1 MLRFKINT
9 CLLVCFCAV
18 SFLLGSCSVSKFIP
32 EGQYL
37 LDDVKIE
44 TDNKEIKSS
53 QLSSYVRQTPN
64 AKWFSL
70 VKLPMYIYCASGT
83 DSTKWFNRLWRKLGD
98 APVVYSRNLADET
111 RGEIEKAVQNRGYM
125 GTVVELDE
133 EHKGNK
139 MKVCYRVFSGNAYT
153 VDRIEYNISD
163 EKLREYIY
171 NDTIHSLL
179 HTGMRFDVNVLDE
192 ERQRITQY
200 LQNRGYYRFNKD
212 FITFQADTLLHTYK
226 IGLTLNVL
234 PYRRRQ
240 EDAPSE
246 HRQYTI
252 RNVNYLMDVD
262 PISLTDSNFRML
274 DSVSVDG
281 INIYYKDKLFLRPQV
296 IADCN
301 YITPGALYRNYSV
314 NNTYSSLG
322 RMGILKYSNIRF
334 NEILTPDSAYIDAY
348 AMLSRN
354 KNKSL
359 SFEIEG
365 TNSAGDLGAAA
376 SVGFTHRNL
385 FKGSETF
392 TVKLRGAYEAVSGL
406 EGYAN
411 SNYTEYGI
419 ESSLNF
425 PEFMFPFL
433 SSDFKKRIKATS
445 EVSIKYNWQIR
456 PEFERTLASAS
467 WSYRWTRRGR
477 ATHRFD
483 LLDIN
488 YIYMPYTSSAFNAYL
503 DRMDEINPLLRHSY
517 EDLFIVRLGYTYTY
531 NSARPS
537 ANRNMQRSSYSI
549 RLNIEESGNLLYGF
563 SRLFH
568 KHPKYGE
575 AYQLANIDFAQY
587 VKADVD
593 YAKNIVIDSRNSL
606 AFHVGLGIAVPY
618 GNSKS
623 LPFEKLYFSGGANS
637 VRGWSVRSLG
647 PGSYRGDG
655 YSMDYVNH
663 TGDIKLDLNLEYRTY
678 LFWKLNGAVFIDAG
692 NIWNMKSQ
700 GIHSEGVFKFNRF
713 YKQLAVAYGL
723 GIRFDLDFL
732 ILRFDGGM
740 KAVNPM
746 YTGRDRFPVISPDF
760 KRDFAFHF
768 AVGYPF

>member
-1 MLRFKINT
+1 M
-9 CLLVCFCAV
+9 
-18 SFLLGSCSVSKFIP
+18 SKFIP

-125 GTVVELDE
+125 GAVVELDE

-281 INIYYKDKLFLRPQV
+281 INIYYKDKLF
-296 IADCN
+296 A
-301 YITPGALYRNYSV
+301 
-314 NNTYSSLG
+314 
-322 RMGILKYSNIRF
+322 
-334 NEILTPDSAYIDAY
+334 
-348 AMLSRN
+348 
-354 KNKSL
+354 
-359 SFEIEG
+359 
-365 TNSAGDLGAAA
+365 
-376 SVGFTHRNL
+376 
-385 FKGSETF
+385 
-392 TVKLRGAYEAVSGL
+392 
-406 EGYAN
+406 
-411 SNYTEYGI
+411 
-419 ESSLNF
+419 
-425 PEFMFPFL
+425 
-433 SSDFKKRIKATS
+433 
-445 EVSIKYNWQIR
+445 
-456 PEFERTLASAS
+456 
-467 WSYRWTRRGR
+467 
-477 ATHRFD
+477 
-483 LLDIN
+483 
-488 YIYMPYTSSAFNAYL
+488 
-503 DRMDEINPLLRHSY
+503 
-517 EDLFIVRLGYTYTY
+517 
-531 NSARPS
+531 
-537 ANRNMQRSSYSI
+537 
-549 RLNIEESGNLLYGF
+549 
-563 SRLFH
+563 
-568 KHPKYGE
+568 
-575 AYQLANIDFAQY
+575 
-587 VKADVD
+587 
-593 YAKNIVIDSRNSL
+593 
-606 AFHVGLGIAVPY
+606 
-618 GNSKS
+618 
-623 LPFEKLYFSGGANS
+623 
-637 VRGWSVRSLG
+637 
-647 PGSYRGDG
+647 
-655 YSMDYVNH
+655 
-663 TGDIKLDLNLEYRTY
+663 
-678 LFWKLNGAVFIDAG
+678 
-692 NIWNMKSQ
+692 
-700 GIHSEGVFKFNRF
+700 
-713 YKQLAVAYGL
+713 
-723 GIRFDLDFL
+723 
-732 ILRFDGGM
+732 
-740 KAVNPM
+740 
-746 YTGRDRFPVISPDF
+746 
-760 KRDFAFHF
+760 
-768 AVGYPF
+768 